1 VFFKHDLFLNGRL
14 YGFLAF
20 FSEFGHSQHHQGC
33 GGDSWD
39 GRNYRVECPNSP
51 LRRLLMKTP
60 DRGCQE
66 SPEELLRGITVQ
78 QLPPQTIPAELVL
91 V

>member
-1 VFFKHDLFLNGRL
+1 
-14 YGFLAF
+14 
-20 FSEFGHSQHHQGC
+20 
-33 GGDSWD
+33 
-39 GRNYRVECPNSP
+39 
-51 LRRLLMKTP
+51 MKTP